1 MSEYSIIGTNVPK
14 IDAAD
19 KVTGRAKYTA
29 DLSLPGMLWGKI
41 LRSPHAHA
49 KILSINTEKARK
61 LKGVKA
67 IITGKDTVGKT
78 MGNIEAI
85 AEMADRHPLAIDKVR
100 FIGDEIAAVAAISE
114 EVAEKALRLIE
125 VEYELLP
132 GVFSPEEAL
141 APGAPRIH
149 DRENNVGLVTAI
161 EAGDV
166 DKAFED
172 AFLVHE
178 GKYRTQLVA
187 HSALEPHAALG
198 TFENGRVTLSTST
211 QGVFVTRYWLARTL
225 GLPESKVRVIKPH
238 IGGAFGG
245 KLDLF
250 THEFASCLLSMHTGR
265 PVKIVLTREEV
276 FIATRMRHPMIVEMK
291 TAVAKDG
298 TIIGKECTNI
308 LDGGAYGGSG
318 VAAANLSLIWHTFPY
333 KIPNIRMKAL
343 RVYTNNPVG
352 GAMRGYGSC
361 QIHFASD
368 SHMDEIAEALG
379 MDALELRRRN
389 AMTPNYVSPGGLEI
403 TSCGFTE
410 TLDKAADGIG
420 WERMK
425 SGLPEG
431 RGLGLGASGFVSG
444 TAFAV
449 LSTPRNYSSSAIVKL
464 HREGYATL
472 WTGAC
477 DIGQGSDTT
486 LSVIAAEILG
496 MDVGDVRLVS
506 ADTDVTPFDSG
517 SYGSRV
523 TSLSGKAV
531 LHAAKDAIG
540 KVFLIVAGMLKEN
553 PDDLVAKNGRIFVKG
568 NPEKSVTLREGITAC
583 QAAHGGE
590 EVVGKGTFA
599 QEITAETYR
608 TNRGNYATS
617 YSFST
622 CATEVEVDQETGEVN
637 VEKMTFAHDI
647 GFPINPV
654 NVEGQIEGSLQM
666 GIGYTLTENCTMQDG
681 ALWNSSFLEYK
692 MPTALDMPPIEIDLV
707 YTIDPNN
714 PFGAKECGE
723 GGTAPV
729 APSIANAVYNA
740 IGVRFH
746 ELPITPEAVWMALE
760 KKRRQSGRNEQ

>member
-1 MSEYSIIGTNVPK
+1 MPDYQVVGTNVPK

-29 DLSLPGMLWGKI
+29 DMSFPGMLWGKI

-49 KILSINTEKARK
+49 KILSIDTERASK
-61 LKGVKA
+61 LPGVKA
-67 IITGKDTVGKT
+67 VITGQDTVGKT
-78 MGNIEAI
+78 MGSIEAI
-85 AEMADRHPLAIDKVR
+85 AEMADRHPLAMGKVR
-100 FIGDEIAAVAAISE
+100 FIGDEVAAVAAVSE
-114 EVAEKALRLIE
+114 EVAEKALKLIDVHYE
-125 VEYELLP
+125 VLP

-141 APGAPRIH
+141 APDAPRIH
-149 DRENNVGLVTAI
+149 ERESNIGLATAI

-198 TFENGRVTLSTST
+198 NFENGRVTIWTST
-211 QGVFVTRYWLARTL
+211 QGVFVTRFWLARTL
-225 GLPESKVRVIKPH
+225 GLPESRVRVIKPH
-238 IGGAFGG
+238 IGGGFGG

-250 THEFASCLLSMHTGR
+250 THEFASCKLSILTGR

-276 FIATRMRHPMIVEMK
+276 FIATRTRHPMIVEMK
-291 TAVAKDG
+291 TAVTKEG
-298 TIIGKECTNI
+298 LIIGKECTNI

-389 AMTPNYVSPGGLEI
+389 AMTPDYVSPGGLEI

-410 TLDKAADGIG
+410 TLEKAARGIG
-420 WERMK
+420 WDRTKE
-425 SGLPEG
+425 GLPEG

-449 LSTPRNYSSSAIVKL
+449 LCTPRNYSSSAIVKL

-486 LSVIAAEILG
+486 MCVIAAEILG
-496 MDVGDVRLVS
+496 MAVGEVRLVA

-517 SYGSRV
+517 AYGSRV
-523 TSLSGKAV
+523 TSLAGKAV
-531 LHAAKDAIG
+531 LHAANDAIG
-540 KVFLIVAGMLKEN
+540 KVFVVVAGMLGANTDE
-553 PDDLVAKNGRIFVKG
+553 LIAQNGRVFVKG
-568 NPEKSVTLREGITAC
+568 NPERGVSLSEGITAC

-590 EVVGKGTFA
+590 EVVGNGTFA
-599 QEITAETYR
+599 QEITEETYR

-622 CATEVEVDQETGEVN
+622 CAAEVEVDQETGEVS
-637 VEKMTFAHDI
+637 VEKMTFAHDV

-666 GIGYTLTENCTMQDG
+666 GIGYALTENCAMKDG
-681 ALWNSSFLEYK
+681 ALWNGSFLEYK
-692 MPTALDMPPIEIDLV
+692 MPTALDMPPVAIELV
-707 YTIDPNN
+707 RTADPKN

-746 ELPITPEAVWMALE
+746 ELPITPEAVWKALE
-760 KKRRQSGRNEQ
+760 EKRARAKRN